1 MLTRLLVVAVSLG
14 IVGGASASPIYYTD
28 RDAWMAAVAAPPQ
41 TGGFTLVTLDQTG
54 SYPDFCAAGAWHQGG
69 PESDVYCTLT
79 YDGLVEAK
87 IDYTF
92 VGSVGPSS
100 ISYTLLSGSV
110 TTLDPVFAFG
120 MDIAVYPYN
129 ATFPGMLVGQ
139 TFFGV
144 VDNSPFIGAFNY
156 SPAMGIVSVENVY
169 IQRVPEPS
177 TSTALLLSLGLPL
190 MYAAHRCVRRR
201 TS

>member
-1 MLTRLLVVAVSLG
+1 MLTRLLVVALSLG

-28 RDAWMAAVAAPPQ
+28 RDAFMAAVAEPPH
-41 TGGFTLVTLDQTG
+41 TGDLTLVTLDQTG

-100 ISYTLLSGSV
+100 ITYTLLSGFV

-120 MDIAVYPYN
+120 MDIAVYPS
-129 ATFPGMLVGQ
+129 FPAYPGTLAGQ
-139 TFFGV
+139 TFWGI
-144 VDNSPFIGAFNY
+144 VDSAPFVGAFDYN
-156 SPAMGIVSVENVY
+156 PAMGTVVVENVY
-169 IQRVPEPS
+169 VQRVPEPS
-177 TSTALLLSLGLPL
+177 TWLLGAIGLL
-190 MYAAHRCVRRR
+190 AVIAARRAI
-201 TS
+201 SH